1 MSIGFRHMLDLI
13 EKEVKDND
21 SFQEVYDNDKLKN
34 LCHQIYLI
42 ASSSDAVVA
51 AQQNEIK
58 SKIEHNYDLIVDKDE
73 LS

>member
-13 EKEVKDND
+13 EKEINTND
-21 SFQEVYDNDKLKN
+21 SFQEVYNINKLKN

-42 ASSSDAVVA
+42 ASSSETVGA
-51 AQQNEIK
+51 AQQNEIQ
-58 SKIEHNYDLIVDKDE
+58 SKIEHNYDLIINEED

>member
-13 EKEVKDND
+13 EKEVNENK
-21 SFQEVYDNDKLKN
+21 SFHQAYDIKKLKN
-34 LCHQIYLI
+34 LCHQVYLV
-42 ASSSDAVVA
+42 ASSNESVGA

-58 SKIEHNYDLIVDKDE
+58 SKIEHNYDLVSEKDE